1 MESISK
7 SVKGEI
13 NVKIGNQTKKEES
26 CYEKLP
32 AWLASASL
40 QVL

>member
-1 MESISK
+1 MSDRGKVPAGIE
-7 SVKGEI
+7 
-13 NVKIGNQTKKEES
+13 NQTKKEES

-32 AWLASASL
+32 DWLAFASL